1 MPSSLIAIIL
11 TSSVVAGL
19 VTFVL
24 NMYKEERILRR
35 QKLEAL
41 YLYAS
46 NWIRLLAIFG
56 LNHGSAMRGTLT
68 LNQVNDLIIK
78 YGSDEKNNFE
88 NMNMLVGLYFPRL
101 QGGIDELMKCRESL
115 NALIKIFK
123 QRYKNGETDGSMLL
137 PEFKEIMDRLD
148 NAEEKF
154 KNAVFREAALINRP
168 WAKLRP

>member
-46 NWIRLLAIFG
+46 NWIRSFGGFG
-56 LNHGSAMRGTLT
+56 LNYGFAMKGKLT
-68 LNQVNDLIIK
+68 LNQVYDMTIK
-78 YGSDEKNNFE
+78 NGTGEKNDFE
-88 NMNMLVGLYFPRL
+88 NMNMLVGVYFPRL
-101 QGGIDELMKCRESL
+101 QGVLDELMKCRKSL
-115 NALIKIFK
+115 VTLIKQFEL
-123 QRYKNGETDGSMLL
+123 RYKNGETDGSVLL
-137 PEFKEIMDRLD
+137 LEFKETMDRLD
-148 NAEEKF
+148 HIENKF
-154 KNAVFREAALINRP
+154 KNAILQEASLVNRP
-168 WAKLRP
+168 WAKLWH